1 MVSVARRL
9 VMSMIINNRNVIGT
23 NKPVAIPQTTQNPN
37 IKRSDSSFENIL
49 KDKLQ
54 TQTQVKFSKHAEQR
68 LQERNIKVTPNQ
80 LERINDGVVKAEEKG
95 IKDSLILMDN
105 LALVVNVKNKT
116 VVTATN
122 TNDLK
127 NNVFTNIDG
136 AVIV

>member
-1 MVSVARRL
+1 
-9 VMSMIINNRNVIGT
+9 MIINNRNVIGP
-23 NKPVAIPQTTQNPN
+23 NKPVILPQTTQKPQ
-37 IKRSDSSFENIL
+37 IKQSDSNFGNIL

-68 LQERNIKVTPNQ
+68 LQERNINVTPNQ
-80 LERINDGVVKAEEKG
+80 LERINDGVAKAEEKG

-105 LALVVNVKNKT
+105 LALVVNVRNKT

-122 TNDLK
+122 TNELK
-127 NNVFTNIDG
+127 NNIFTNIDG

>member
-1 MVSVARRL
+1 
-9 VMSMIINNRNVIGT
+9 MIISNRNVIGP
-23 NKPVAIPQTTQNPN
+23 NKPIAIPQTTPKPQ
-37 IKRSDSSFENIL
+37 IKQPDSNFGDIL

-54 TQTQVKFSKHAEQR
+54 IQTQVKFSKHAEQR
-68 LQERNIKVTPNQ
+68 LQERNINVTPNQ
-80 LERINDGVVKAEEKG
+80 LERINDGVAKAEGKG

-122 TNDLK
+122 TNELK